1 MLSGV
6 TVVDGFANLQ
16 KLNKGEAVA
25 THQFIMGKK
34 IRLHPNFAGPYF
46 VLFGMVKESAPEL
59 VLADAKAED
68 MEFVS

>member
-25 THQFIMGKK
+25 THQIMMGKK
-34 IRLHPNFAGPYF
+34 IRLHPNGKGPFF
-46 VLFGMVKESAPEL
+46 VIYGLVKERAPEL
-59 VLADAKAED
+59 VLADTKAED
-68 MEFVS
+68 MQFVS